1 MAKGIDEVIQD
12 LTTSWEGYTGSRVE
26 EFIKAKLT
34 ELFGSSEQLAMSKC
48 GYIPPMT
55 KAVDGYYHI
64 RGFADRNAYAEW
76 NTAPEDNTELL
87 LFDVAI
93 PISDEQG
100 AVNIVELFT
109 GSNQKNIVS
118 IDGSVVLKLRFTSQT
133 YNPVTGKTTDTYEDG
148 VLTVQRRANES
159 DTWRTVAT
167 VAIKSL
173 PADSDEYTDVDIS
186 EMLNSGTSQVR
197 VIVTGSQTQATSTY
211 VVFQSITK
219 TRLALEFR
227 NEWQIPI
234 KGYTSSLPLQYTYG
248 GSVAKHLNLKISGE
262 NGILVPPPIDLGTG
276 ERTETPAQFYI
287 NEDET
292 VKILSHGVHEIEA
305 WLSVDGTDIESEH
318 IKSQVMVV
326 QNSEDLTPYIILNNV
341 ATSIVNWTS
350 GKFFDFAVY
359 NPAGDTMPITFK
371 VVNLTQDET
380 YLTYKVDAMG
390 ETKYEFS
397 NMLEIE
403 SRVEA
408 FSVRVLFESNGSPI
422 RDNISIE
429 VDNSMNFAPTSGADF
444 IMNPKLRNNSE
455 ANRASIINTANGEEV
470 AATFTNF
477 GFVSDGWVSDEN
489 GIKCL
494 RVPSGRTVT
503 IDYEAFSGFM
513 DANKTNSLTIELD
526 LRTHNVTN
534 DDAAVLKMCSYK
546 SDGNPLGL
554 EVRSMQAAF
563 LTLGKV
569 EYSNQNVQFQEGV
582 RTRVTINLLYNL
594 SNSGRNYC
602 RIFVNGIINC
612 EFNYSTAD
620 TFVQYVDGVL
630 TSQGIRLGA
639 EGADIDVYGIKVYK
653 KALTSTE
660 VMQDYMASLDSGA
673 EKIAFR
679 EKNDIVSN
687 GVINYDLARTKYNV
701 ILWKG
706 RYPTYGDSKGDVF
719 PGDLE
724 IHIVGDPEHS
734 GTLTKMEVKGQGTS
748 SMLYY
753 WWNGSWKFTKGA
765 GGTWTDENGTVKGAY
780 YQLSDD
786 VPKAKK
792 LVGKVNFASSMQ
804 SHKIGATALF
814 NDLKN
819 EVCGKKS
826 ITAKPGFENARSA
839 VIEKPFL
846 FFVQTENDAEPI
858 FKSFMTF
865 GPGKG
870 DEPTFGYN
878 AAELPNTVC
887 IEGADNDKPMI
898 MGRAPWISDDVVYDD
913 EDWLLGTDKNFSL
926 VYGNPDKIAPIQNAC
941 NFIYQTYY
949 NIDYFDGT
957 KEQLIAAAK
966 DLDTSKH
973 YWLTQAGTNNA
984 KYDLMRYD
992 VITDTWV
999 DAGLTKIAVGQYS
1012 AFNIN
1017 EQCGNVA
1024 SGTDY
1029 IAINDKFKAARL
1041 QYFKDNVGSHFKLPE
1056 LMFENNFCK
1065 FVAASDNRGKN
1076 IYFYNDELQGN
1087 LIDWEQDDL
1096 DTIFST
1102 DNVGKL
1108 LKPYYIEEHDKG
1120 ESGAN
1125 YWNSE
1130 GNSLF
1135 NQLELAF
1142 PSELR
1147 SMMKEML
1154 AGMKKLGGGNGVI
1167 DCFEKY
1173 FFSVQRYFP
1182 AVAYNEVARLLY
1194 EAARMAADAG
1204 KYNNGTDPMTQSH
1217 GDSLQCELQW
1227 VKLRIMYMSSFAS
1240 YGEFGN
1246 IDGGSS
1252 AGSLNFR
1259 SIVKTDGNNPTSYK
1273 FSIVPHNWL
1282 YPSFAKG
1289 QSLTYGKGVAL
1300 APRLEAGQMF
1310 ETDLGE
1316 SDGNTNMFIN
1326 GIDYL
1331 RSLGDFTEISL
1342 GETLN
1347 ITGERLTEFVVNG
1360 EKEMQF
1366 RPTSLTVVSPLIKRL
1381 ILNKVST
1388 LKGELNL
1395 EQCKKLEELVLTG
1408 TQFSKVNFPATEYL
1422 TSAALPATLT
1432 GLTLDEQ
1439 PNLSSLT
1446 MEGASEISTLSLGKG
1461 IADRRTILEMCFAD
1475 GAPLDNVTIHD
1486 VDWED
1491 FSLNYL
1497 NALCGKANADIT
1509 GRIKIP
1515 DSAILTF
1522 EQKRAMLAKWGAVD
1536 DESNPLYLQYTKRVF
1551 TSVKIGGAPY
1561 IGETGQYQLTIKP
1574 NNVNGNNFTKIEW
1587 SMDAAGQAYAS
1598 VDSESGVLT
1607 VNKIGVEDNNP
1618 RGVITLTITLID
1630 GSTVTAT
1637 HTVGFYKRSC
1647 KLGDYVF
1654 ADGTFSD
1661 IADENKTI
1669 VGICFYINPK
1679 NPAQRLCV
1687 AMKNTYPTTLPWGIF
1702 YTSDEGYENQ
1712 NIADIVLADN
1722 PGYSVY
1728 DIQSLTN
1735 RTVRGFP
1742 GDGTINDQNFRDEST
1757 MDNDGFVVPTDGSAA
1772 AEIGFVTLEADY
1784 GTFKK
1789 GEQVPWG
1796 LYNTL
1801 KIIAHRDIILND
1813 TNVGLPLPEKTSGKS
1828 MLDDLTDKMNAV
1840 VAEMGAT
1847 KYKQFYYPAASA
1859 CNAYEPEVKAGEVL
1873 AETFRQG
1880 HWALPSGGELFR
1892 LVWYHSK
1899 GYETGVENA
1908 IFARGKVEG
1917 KFTAMA
1923 GWAWSSTENSST
1935 LCWFANFASLTTYTT
1950 YKFNA
1955 SVVRAVAAF

>member
-76 NTAPEDNTELL
+76 NTAPEGNAELL

-173 PADSDEYTDVDIS
+173 PADSSEYTDVDIS

-227 NEWQIPI
+227 NEWQQPV
-234 KGYTSSLPLQYTYG
+234 KGFTDSLPLQYTYS
-248 GSVAKHLNLKISGE
+248 GSVSKHLNLRISGE
-262 NGILVPPPIDLGTG
+262 NGTLEPTPIALGSG
-276 ERTETPAQFYI
+276 EYTETPAQFYI
-287 NEDET
+287 PENADIR
-292 VKILSHGVHEIEA
+292 ILSHGVHDIEA
-305 WLSVDGTDIESEH
+305 WLTVDGTDIESEH
-318 IKSQVMVV
+318 IKSQIMVV
-326 QNSEDLTPYIILNNV
+326 QDEGDMTPHIILNNV
-341 ATSIVNWTS
+341 AENVVNWTS

-359 NPAGDTMPITFK
+359 NPEGDTMPVTFK
-371 VVNLTQDET
+371 VTNLTQTET
-380 YLTYKVDAMG
+380 YLTYTEQAAKN
-390 ETKYEFS
+390 ETRYTFS

-403 SRVEA
+403 SGVTE
-408 FSVRVLFESNGSPI
+408 FSVRVLFESGGVSL
-422 RDNISIE
+422 RDYISMG
-429 VDNSMNFAPTSGADF
+429 VDNSMNFAPTSGADL
-444 IMNPKLRNNSE
+444 IINPKLRSNSE
-455 ANRASIINTANGEEV
+455 TNPATIINTVSGEEV
-470 AATFTNF
+470 AATFSGF
-477 GFVSDGWVSDEN
+477 GFVSDGWVTDET
-489 GIKCL
+489 GVKCL
-494 RVPSGRTVT
+494 RVPGGRSVE
-503 IDYEAFSGFM
+503 IGYEAFSGFM
-513 DANKTNSLTIELD
+513 ATEKTNSLTIELD
-526 LRTHNVTN
+526 IKTHNVTD
-534 DDAAVLKMCSYK
+534 DDAAVLKICSYR
-546 SDGNPLGL
+546 SDGSPMGL
-554 EVRSMQAAF
+554 EVRAMQAAF
-563 LTLGKV
+563 LTQQKV
-569 EYSNQNVQFQEGV
+569 ERNDQNVQFQEGV
-582 RTRVTINLLYNL
+582 RTRVSINLLYNL
-594 SNSGRNYC
+594 SNTGRNYC

-612 EFNYSTAD
+612 EFNYEKTD
-620 TFVQYVDGVL
+620 TFVQYVDGVQ
-630 TSQGIRLGA
+630 TSQGIRIGA

-673 EKIAFR
+673 EKLAFR

-687 GVINYDLARTKYNV
+687 GVINYDLARTKYNTL
-701 ILWKG
+701 LWKG
-706 RYPTYGDSKGDVF
+706 DYPTYGNSKSDVF
-719 PGDLE
+719 EGDLE

-753 WWNGSWKFTKGA
+753 WWNGSWKFKKGA
-765 GGTWTDENGTVKGAY
+765 GGTWTDENGVVHGAF
-780 YQLSDD
+780 YQLTDD
-786 VPKAKK
+786 SPKAKK

-804 SHKIGATALF
+804 SHKIGGTALF

-826 ITAKPGFENARSA
+826 VTQVEGFENARSA
-839 VIEKPFL
+839 VLEKPFL
-846 FFVQTENDAEPI
+846 LFVQTENDAEPV
-858 FKSFMTF
+858 FKSFSTF
-865 GPGKG
+865 GAGKG
-870 DEPTFGYN
+870 DEPTFGYDSKKFPDT
-878 AAELPNTVC
+878 LC
-887 IEGADNDKPMI
+887 IEGADNDKPLI
-898 MGRAPWISDDVVYDD
+898 MGRAPWIEEDVTYDD
-913 EDWLLGTDKNFSL
+913 EDWVYGTDTNFSL
-926 VYGNPDKIAPIQNAC
+926 VYGDPTKVAPFISAFQ
-941 NFIYQTYY
+941 FIYKTYY

-973 YWLTQAGTNNA
+973 YWLTQAGSNNA

-992 VITDTWV
+992 VITGTWV

-1017 EQCGNVA
+1017 EQCGGVA

-1029 IAINDKFKAARL
+1029 IAINEKFKAARTAIFKEGVGN
-1041 QYFKDNVGSHFKLPE
+1041 YFDLKALLFK
-1056 LMFENNFCK
+1056 NNFTK
-1065 FVAASDNRGKN
+1065 LIAGTDNRGKN
-1076 IYFYNDELQGN
+1076 IYMYYDEIKR
-1087 LIDWEQDDL
+1087 LINWEDDDI
-1096 DTIFST
+1096 DTIMPV

-1108 LKPYYIEEHDKG
+1108 RKPYYVEEHDKDAN
-1120 ESGAN
+1120 GAN

-1147 SMMKEML
+1147 SNMNEIL
-1154 AGMKKLGGGNGVI
+1154 AAMAKLGGGSIMG
-1167 DCFEKY
+1167 CMEKY

-1194 EAARMAADAG
+1194 EAARVAADAN

-1217 GDSLQCELQW
+1217 GDCLQCELQW
-1227 VKLRIMYMSSFAS
+1227 AKLRLMYMSSYAS

-1246 IDGGSS
+1246 RDGMSSDGSM
-1252 AGSLNFR
+1252 NFR
-1259 SIVKTDGNNPTSYK
+1259 SIETTSGTKPTYK
-1273 FSIVPHNWL
+1273 FTILPHRWM
-1282 YPSFAKG
+1282 YPTFAKG
-1289 QSLTYGKGVAL
+1289 STLTYGKGNDL
-1300 APRLEAGQMF
+1300 APRIKAG
-1310 ETDLGE
+1310 EPYTADIGE

-1326 GIDYL
+1326 GINHL
-1331 RSLGDFTEISL
+1331 RSVGDFTDKSL
-1342 GETLN
+1342 GETFTV
-1347 ITGERLTEFVVNG
+1347 TGERLTEFTVNG
-1360 EKEMQF
+1360 EPEVQF
-1366 RPTSLTVVSPLIKRL
+1366 RPNTVKVTAPLLKKL
-1381 ILNKVST
+1381 VLNNVATLGGGLNIAGCTKLETLS
-1388 LKGELNL
+1388 LKGTR
-1395 EQCKKLEELVLTG
+1395 LT
-1408 TQFSKVNFPATEYL
+1408 SVEFPATEYL

-1439 PNLSSLT
+1439 PNLASLT

-1486 VDWED
+1486 VDWDD

-1536 DESNPLYLQYTKRVF
+1536 DESNPLYLEYTKRVF

-1561 IGETGQYQLTIKP
+1561 IGETGLYQLTIKP

-1618 RGVITLTITLID
+1618 RGVVTLTITLID

-1687 AMKNTYPTTLPWGIF
+1687 AMKNTYPTSLPWGIF
-1702 YTSDEGYENQ
+1702 YTSAEGYENQ

-1735 RTVRGFP
+1735 KTVRGFP

-1859 CNAYEPEVKAGEVL
+1859 CNAYEPEVKAGEEL

-1880 HWALPSGGELFR
+1880 HWALPSEGELCR

-1899 GYETGVENA
+1899 GYETGVDNA

-1917 KFTAMA
+1917 KFTALSS
-1923 GWAWSSTENSST
+1923 WAWSSTEGNSAS
-1935 LCWFANFASLTTYTT
+1935 CWGAGFASLTTYTGNKYYT
-1950 YKFNA
+1950 G
-1955 SVVRAVAAF
+1955 VVRAVAAF